1 MKKNIIYLIETLTM
15 ILLFMIGGYTLHKDI
30 NAYEQSNEMTV
41 SILEMGIGGHA
52 SVENKICGIKVTTNY
67 DVKDGYIYKTVNW
80 FD

>member
-1 MKKNIIYLIETLTM
+1 MKKNIIYLIETLAM
-15 ILLFMIGGYTLHKDI
+15 ILLFMVGGYTLHKDI
-30 NAYEQSNEMTV
+30 NTYEQSNEMAV

-67 DVKDGYIYKTVNW
+67 DVKDGYIYKTINW

>member
-1 MKKNIIYLIETLTM
+1 MKKNIIYLIETLAM
-15 ILLFMIGGYTLHKDI
+15 ILLFMVGGYTLHKDI
-30 NAYEQSNEMTV
+30 NTYEQSNEMAV

-52 SVENKICGIKVTTNY
+52 SVESKICGIKVTTNY

>member
-1 MKKNIIYLIETLTM
+1 MKKNIIYLIA
-15 ILLFMIGGYTLHKDI
+15 LLVTIVIFVVGGYTLHKDI

>member
-1 MKKNIIYLIETLTM
+1 MKKNIIYLITLLVT
-15 ILLFMIGGYTLHKDI
+15 IVLFIGGSYKLKKDI
-30 NAYEQSNEMTV
+30 GTYIQSEKMTV

>member
-1 MKKNIIYLIETLTM
+1 MKKNIIYLITLLT
-15 ILLFMIGGYTLHKDI
+15 ITLIFVGGCYKLHKDI
-30 NAYEQSNEMTV
+30 KAYEQSNEMTV

-67 DVKDGYIYKTVNW
+67 DVKDGYIYKTINW